1 MPGAANRIAQRGGRF
16 MAMRENDSLRSIEAR
31 CHDVLRSP
39 YSFRE
44 LPKELQRLQAVM
56 KSANILASVDV
67 PNLMAEIKRLR
78 SEIAQ
83 LKKQNG

>member
-1 MPGAANRIAQRGGRF
+1 M
-16 MAMRENDSLRSIEAR
+16 
-31 CHDVLRSP
+31 LRSP

-56 KSANILASVDV
+56 KSANTLARVDV

-78 SEIAQ
+78 TEITQ
-83 LKKQNG
+83 LKKEVG

>member
-1 MPGAANRIAQRGGRF
+1 
-16 MAMRENDSLRSIEAR
+16 MALRENDSLRSIEMR
-31 CHDVLRSP
+31 CQDVLRSP

-56 KSANILASVDV
+56 KSANTLARVDV

-78 SEIAQ
+78 TEITQ
-83 LKKQNG
+83 LKKEVG

>member
-1 MPGAANRIAQRGGRF
+1 MTL
-16 MAMRENDSLRSIEAR
+16 RENDSLRSIESR
-31 CHDVLRSP
+31 CQEVLRSP

-83 LKKQNG
+83 MRKQSG